1 MGFWIGKLT
10 DKGYQSPWIYRVLKP
25 KTSGNHVNGL
35 GEEELRQPSPIL
47 WHRLKFIR
55 HRLVQL
61 LFQSRFRPR
70 ILLRHFDMA
79 IHFIK
84 MKRAKKK
91 LKKTLPNPHV
101 QDLGSE
107 ATTIIK
113 DLCIAQGAET
123 VGVTKMRPEWMFEG
137 YELPAWAQEALDED
151 KLHLGIMAVQHE
163 KESFKSSPSWAFS
176 KEIANQYNQGSDIA
190 IFVANWILEKGYR
203 AYGHGGPEAGEFTL
217 TPAAIEAGL
226 GELGKH
232 GSLINP
238 KLGANFRIACVYT
251 TLELETNHAAE
262 FGIDDFCMR
271 CQICT
276 RECPPDAIS
285 DGKKMVRGVEK
296 FYVDFDK
303 CFPYMTDNYGC
314 GICLRVCPWSQ
325 ENIVEKVFRKQQKR
339 LFGNIIDKDVIA
351 IDATVYQPSD
361 GYQSSDA
368 YQSNDERLPI
378 YQPSNG

>member
-10 DKGYQSPWIYRVLKP
+10 DEGYQPPWIYRVLKP
-25 KTSGNHVNGL
+25 KVSGNQINGL
-35 GEEELRQPSPIL
+35 GEESHRQPSPIL

-55 HRLVQL
+55 HRSVQL

-91 LKKTLPNPHV
+91 LKKTLPNPKV
-101 QDLGSE
+101 QDLGVN
-107 ATTIIK
+107 ATTLIK
-113 DLCIAQGAET
+113 DLCMEKGAET
-123 VGVTKMRPEWMFEG
+123 VGITKMRPEWIFDG
-137 YELPAWAQEALDED
+137 YELPAWAQEALDGD
-151 KLHLGIMAVQHE
+151 KLQLIIMAVQHE
-163 KESFKSSPSWAFS
+163 KESFESSPSWAFS
-176 KEIANQYNQGSDIA
+176 KEIANQYNQGSNVAIA
-190 IFVANWILEKGYR
+190 VANWILDKGYR

-217 TPAAIEAGL
+217 TPAAIEAGI

-251 TLELETNHAAE
+251 VLELESDHEAE

-339 LFGNIIDKDVIA
+339 LFKNVIDKDVIDKDVIA
-351 IDATVYQPSD
+351 VDATIYQPSD
-361 GYQSSDA
+361 DV
-368 YQSNDERLPI
+368 
-378 YQPSNG
+378 